1 MKVIVLSI
9 DRKVFEE
16 GSSVRERMIRYG
28 SLVDA
33 LYIVTHTP
41 PGFVAAQIAP
51 NVWIIPTN
59 TRVKAFYWIDA
70 YDLCAQ
76 IIGKQSGFL
85 ITVQDGLNNILGVF
99 LKLRFHTKLQVQVH
113 DDIFNPRFMWE
124 SWRAF
129 IDHIGYW
136 FGLRFADGI
145 RVVSARAARSLTRFF
160 RTKKMPPLS
169 IVPVFID
176 TALLGRTSQGD
187 NLHALYPQF
196 SYIVLMVSRLEKEKN
211 IQLGIDAFAH
221 THKDAPGGGLVI
233 VGDGSLRG
241 ELEGYA
247 REQGIGES
255 CVFLGWRNDLAGLY
269 ASADIY
275 MLTSDHEGY
284 ARTLVEAAFVGC
296 PIVSTDV
303 GIIGDV
309 FKDGESALVAPTNDS
324 AILASHLI
332 HLAKDDM
339 ARRTLARAA
348 SSAVRAHLP
357 ISEAEYLVALKH
369 SWEEAFHV

>member
-1 MKVIVLSI
+1 MKVIALSI

-16 GSSVRERMIRYG
+16 RSSVRERMIRYG

-33 LYIVTHTP
+33 LHIVTHTP
-41 PGFVAAQIAP
+41 PGYIAAQIAP

-59 TRVKAFYWIDA
+59 TRIKALYWIDA
-70 YDLCAQ
+70 YRICAQ
-76 IIGKQSGFL
+76 IIEKQSDFL

-113 DDIFNPRFMWE
+113 DDIFNPRFVWE

-129 IDHIGYW
+129 IDHVGYW

-145 RVVSARAARSLTRFF
+145 RVVSARAARSLRRFF
-160 RTKKMPPLS
+160 HNKEQPPLS
-169 IVPVFID
+169 VVPVFID
-176 TALLGRTSQGD
+176 TALLGRTDGGD
-187 NLHALYPQF
+187 DLHVLYPQF
-196 SYIVLMVSRLEKEKN
+196 SYIVLMASRLEKEKN
-211 IQLGIDAFAH
+211 IQLGIDAFSRVL
-221 THKDAPGGGLVI
+221 KEAPGGGLVI

-241 ELEGYA
+241 ELERYA
-247 REQGIGES
+247 REQSLGES

-284 ARTLVEAAFVGC
+284 ARTLIEAAFVGC

-309 FKDGESALVAPTNDS
+309 FKHGESVLVAQTNDV
-324 AILASHLI
+324 ATLASYLV
-332 HLAKDDM
+332 HLAKDDK
-339 ARRTLARAA
+339 ARHALADAA
-348 SSAVRAHLP
+348 SDAVRAHLP
-357 ISEAEYLVALKH
+357 ASEADYLAALKR
-369 SWEEAFHV
+369 SWEEAFHS